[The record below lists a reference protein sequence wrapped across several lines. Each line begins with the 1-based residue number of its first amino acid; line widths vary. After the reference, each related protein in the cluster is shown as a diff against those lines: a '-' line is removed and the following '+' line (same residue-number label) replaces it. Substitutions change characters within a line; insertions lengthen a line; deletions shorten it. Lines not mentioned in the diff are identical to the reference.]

1 MQIKGQ
7 EHIAEV
13 FGVAPK
19 TIVEWQAAGFP
30 ILKQGKRGVPS
41 EYSTEDC
48 IAWFV
53 QRELDKAGIEG
64 VRDRLAR
71 LQADEVEMRIAE
83 KRGLL
88 IPVEQIEPAWTAL
101 VSSARSYLRA
111 EPDRLAHL
119 METMDGVDAKRDMLA
134 DTFDEFLTKLSK
146 FDPDEV
152 AADAASVASSAAP
165 FSSQAGTTSEDFGS
179 GMG

>member
-1 MQIKGQ
+1 MGKSVNKS
-7 EHIAEV
+7 ELAEI
-13 FGVAPK
+13 FGVSER
-19 TIVEWQAAGFP
+19 TLTEWQNDGDLP
-30 ILKQGKRGVPS
+30 IKTKGARGQAN
-41 EYSTEDC
+41 EYDTEVV
-48 IAWFV
+48 ITWYV
-53 QRELDKAGIEG
+53 QRELNKVGVEG

-101 VSSARSYLRA
+101 VVSAKTYLRS

-119 METMDGVDAKRDMLA
+119 LETMEGVDAKRDMLA

-146 FDPDEV
+146 FDPDDV
-152 AADAASVASSAAP
+152 AAAAASAASAAA
-165 FSSQAGTTSEDFGS
+165 SGVRQTGAATEDFS
-179 GMG
+179 R